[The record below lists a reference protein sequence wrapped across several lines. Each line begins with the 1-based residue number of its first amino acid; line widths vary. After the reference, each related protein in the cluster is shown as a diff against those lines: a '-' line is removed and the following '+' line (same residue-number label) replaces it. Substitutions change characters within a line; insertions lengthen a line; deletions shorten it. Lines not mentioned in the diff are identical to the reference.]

1 MLADCSM
8 RHQISEI
15 QLPDVEAQV
24 AKNNEVMLAISNKN
38 YAMPGGM
45 LDTWM
50 ESVKRANVTN
60 AMIVALDSE
69 TKKHAES
76 MGIPAHFMTLQAS
89 INSSCLVEF
98 YARA

>member
-1 MLADCSM
+1 M
-8 RHQISEI
+8 RHQVSEI
-15 QLPDVEAQV
+15 RLPDAEAQV

-60 AMIVALDSE
+60 AMVVALDLE

-89 INSSCLVEF
+89 LNLSCLMEIN
-98 YARA
+98 ARA

>member
-1 MLADCSM
+1 M
-8 RHQISEI
+8 RHQQSEI
-15 QLPDVEAQV
+15 QLPDAEAQV

-60 AMIVALDSE
+60 AMVVALDLE

-89 INSSCLVEF
+89 VNLSCLVEF
-98 YARA
+98 YAIA

>member
-1 MLADCSM
+1 MYTSTDRLQHTPSTGNEQQRDA
-8 RHQISEI
+8 E
-15 QLPDVEAQV
+15 PQV
-24 AKNNEVMLAISNKN
+24 AKNNEVMLAISNRN

-50 ESVKRANVTN
+50 ESVKRAKVTN
-60 AMIVALDSE
+60 AIVVALDLE

-89 INSSCLVEF
+89 MKTS
-98 YARA
+98 YA